1 MIEGDHCRHKGKDMA
16 TMLEP
21 LQFPLSLPRCLK
33 DPLAPSTLN
42 RRSFKV
48 ANSKWRTTSFIL
60 NRFFFMTS
68 AYPQT
73 DFARFRVWRA
83 SKKNG
88 GIVRPIAFSP

>member
-1 MIEGDHCRHKGKDMA
+1 MA

-33 DPLAPSTLN
+33 DALAPSTLN

-83 SKKNG
+83 SKKKWRN
-88 GIVRPIAFSP
+88 RPPHCFFPLTKRTKKLTIG